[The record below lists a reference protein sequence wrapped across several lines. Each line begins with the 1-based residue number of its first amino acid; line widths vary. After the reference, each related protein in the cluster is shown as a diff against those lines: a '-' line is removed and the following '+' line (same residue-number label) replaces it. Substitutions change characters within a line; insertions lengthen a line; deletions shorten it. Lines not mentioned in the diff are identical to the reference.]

1 MRLVRLYRYNYLDNT
16 SLSCDILD
24 GNKRFRDNGCLC
36 LYNRKGDIVEQEYN
50 IGGKKYIATPS
61 ITNSVWYNLLRDENG
76 VLKKFVYSGYKGR
89 YIEDAGQVDIGHNVL
104 KPKNG
109 EIQLFRIEIPGLEPQ
124 DISIESDDAFFVIK
138 KDENHAT
145 KMHYEKATEDD
156 DFPLL
161 ETRAIIDEEYSVVY
175 AKKGLDVFFISQN
188 FQEKCIMNLHENI
201 IETLQLEQTPD
212 LNPFL
217 SYKVLN
223 KGIQYDEFNEPIQI
237 NGMSTVTKESN
248 PLLRTYGYIA
258 YDRQIE
264 DYKFIGDLRYVDKI
278 VLDPDLEIPIQFTRE
293 VYIDCL
299 N

>member
-24 GNKRFRDNGCLC
+24 GNKRFRDNGCLS
-36 LYNRKGDIVEQEYN
+36 LYNKKGDIIEQVYN
-50 IGGKKYIATPS
+50 ISGNKYIATPS
-61 ITNSVWYNLLRDENG
+61 ITNSVWYNILRDENG
-76 VLKKFVYSGYKGR
+76 VLKKFVYAGYKGR

-124 DISIESDDAFFVIK
+124 NISIESNDAFFVIK

-145 KMHYEKATEDD
+145 KMHYETYDGN

-161 ETRAIIDEEYSVVY
+161 ETRAIIDEEYSVIY

-188 FQEKCIMNLHENI
+188 IKEKYIMNLRENTI
-201 IETLQLEQTPD
+201 DILQLEQTPD

-217 SYKVLN
+217 SYKVIN
-223 KGIQYDEFNEPIQI
+223 RDIQYDEFNEPIQI
-237 NGMSTVTKESN
+237 NGMSTVAKESN